1 MNKSDSAK
9 TYSKKNPVLVQKVLT
24 FNKGE
29 GKSPQKSPQKS
40 PLKSPLKS
48 PQKLKE
54 EEQEVK
60 EEVEE
65 EKEAIPPWGRCL
77 ASGPDCPVHSAIL
90 PRTHWAFYSS
100 VQEVDLLVDSL
111 NPRGDREG
119 ELRDRLIGQRDRI
132 ERRMKKCQVS
142 VLSRSQEDCEHLEAS
157 MAAEEEKRRNKA
169 APVDGSA
176 LPLGTPMQDIMELAL
191 RDQILELEEKIFVGA
206 LGYLRSSKQ
215 AKENLELRSSW
226 RSSIEN
232 KSYRMHAEHLEWGDE
247 GRLEAKEIED
257 KEGEVVKQLSA
268 AILQVEQ
275 MISTDDIEKYL
286 KEPLGEGEKER
297 KKRQKKEEDREKR
310 KARAE
315 EAGEEYEEDDD
326 SGPSSTPLTKWET
339 SLMACTNL
347 SQLFVHL
354 TTLDNSIV
362 WSKSVMNTKC
372 RLCRRKTD
380 PDRMLLCDGCDRGHH
395 MYCLKPAMKKVPE
408 GDWFCPECKP
418 KERIRSPKKKVR
430 SRFSMCEEEDEDA
443 DEDEDDVQEDSSP
456 PAKKSSKS
464 RKKLRIVE
472 SDEEDEEEEEP
483 KPRKDK
489 KKTQK
494 KKAVVESDED
504 EDEEEETPPRRGGRS
519 RKKVHEEEE
528 EEMDSPPPKKKGK
541 ETSKKGLSN
550 LFGRRQ
556 AAVKSDERR
565 RGEVEEEAED
575 DDEEE
580 EQEARSRS
588 SRRARSSK
596 DQENKEN
603 SRAKGKR
610 GRGEDHEEEDLDLN
624 VGEMDELL
632 KGDL

>member
-1 MNKSDSAK
+1 
-9 TYSKKNPVLVQKVLT
+9 
-24 FNKGE
+24 
-29 GKSPQKSPQKS
+29 
-40 PLKSPLKS
+40 
-48 PQKLKE
+48 
-54 EEQEVK
+54 
-60 EEVEE
+60 
-65 EKEAIPPWGRCL
+65 
-77 ASGPDCPVHSAIL
+77 
-90 PRTHWAFYSS
+90 
-100 VQEVDLLVDSL
+100 
-111 NPRGDREG
+111 
-119 ELRDRLIGQRDRI
+119 
-132 ERRMKKCQVS
+132 
-142 VLSRSQEDCEHLEAS
+142 
-157 MAAEEEKRRNKA
+157 
-169 APVDGSA
+169 
-176 LPLGTPMQDIMELAL
+176 
-191 RDQILELEEKIFVGA
+191 
-206 LGYLRSSKQ
+206 
-215 AKENLELRSSW
+215 
-226 RSSIEN
+226 
-232 KSYRMHAEHLEWGDE
+232 
-247 GRLEAKEIED
+247 
-257 KEGEVVKQLSA
+257 
-268 AILQVEQ
+268 
-275 MISTDDIEKYL
+275 
-286 KEPLGEGEKER
+286 
-297 KKRQKKEEDREKR
+297 
-310 KARAE
+310 
-315 EAGEEYEEDDD
+315 
-326 SGPSSTPLTKWET
+326 
-339 SLMACTNL
+339 
-347 SQLFVHL
+347 
-354 TTLDNSIV
+354 
-362 WSKSVMNTKC
+362 MNTKC

-632 KGDL
+632 KALMKHKDGWPFDRPITKQDAPDYHLCVKTPIDLSTIRTRLDGTTYYTRNQEILDDIRLVFSNCFQYNQEDADEYKCALRLEKYFDKELSRVGLVDESQYPKIPKSKKRRA